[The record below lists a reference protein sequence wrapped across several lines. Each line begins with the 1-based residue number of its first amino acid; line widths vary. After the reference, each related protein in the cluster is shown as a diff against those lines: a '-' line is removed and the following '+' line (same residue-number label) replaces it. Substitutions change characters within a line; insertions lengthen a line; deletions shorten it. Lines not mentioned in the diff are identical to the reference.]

1 MGAGPGLTLGPL
13 VPSLVCVDWQN
24 ESIVLSQCLDLRRA
38 QGQHSQ
44 QLSHTPGARGQ
55 GSMLAAQAP
64 APTSAPASPQTNAFS
79 PRAAPLLSAGNTPP
93 RRDFF
98 SGTEDP
104 DWEEDF
110 APGFRHSAAVRLSK
124 SLNSLRLVSPLYQG
138 RGGSSTRQH
147 RAR

>member
-38 QGQHSQ
+38 QGQHS
-44 QLSHTPGARGQ
+44 HPRGPGTGGACWRLRLPLQ
-55 GSMLAAQAP
+55 
-64 APTSAPASPQTNAFS
+64 PQP
-79 PRAAPLLSAGNTPP
+79 PRALRLTPFP
-93 RRDFF
+93 HELHPSSLRVTRLPWGDFF

-124 SLNSLRLVSPLYQG
+124 SLNSLRLVSLLYQ
-138 RGGSSTRQH
+138 
-147 RAR
+147 